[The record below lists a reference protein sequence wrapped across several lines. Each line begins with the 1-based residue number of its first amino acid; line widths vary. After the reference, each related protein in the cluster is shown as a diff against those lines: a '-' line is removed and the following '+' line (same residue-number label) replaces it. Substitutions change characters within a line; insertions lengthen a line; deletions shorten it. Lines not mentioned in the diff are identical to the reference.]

1 MRLSDQNTFNNTLK
15 DKSKALDEYMDKYNQ
30 MKQAL
35 EEERQKISENIKE
48 INLFTFNQ
56 EREKQKYMEKCKQL
70 DELQKKYDDLWF
82 NTSLCDFLDF

>member
-35 EEERQKISENIKE
+35 EEERQKISENIKDE
-48 INLFTFNQ
+48 TAKNETIL
-56 EREKQKYMEKCKQL
+56 ERK
-70 DELQKKYDDLWF
+70 
-82 NTSLCDFLDF
+82 

>member
-70 DELQKKYDDLWF
+70 DELQKKYDEYALFWGDEY
-82 NTSLCDFLDF
+82 S

>member
-1 MRLSDQNTFNNTLK
+1 MK

-70 DELQKKYDDLWF
+70 DELQKKYDEYALFWGDEY
-82 NTSLCDFLDF
+82 S